1 MPRKAWG
8 RAAPLAHD
16 NSYEAKRR
24 VALETAARAFNE
36 RGFYKTSLDDIAAE
50 LNVTKAALYYYFR
63 SKDEILFEC
72 HSAAI
77 QSITDTP
84 FDGEA
89 VNGLAKIEQLVRRYV
104 AMIVRSFGRC
114 LVLVGTQ
121 PLERANAAKCRAG
134 RRGINDLVVEL
145 VREGIEDGS
154 IAPCDP
160 KLAAYFVFGT
170 LNWIAQWYD
179 EDGRCSLDEV
189 IERAVAFVVGGL
201 AAGKRAKV
209 PNAKKPQKPGKL
221 EKTTKM
227 IKMRNL
233 RRAP

>member
-8 RAAPLAHD
+8 RAAPATQD

-63 SKDEILFEC
+63 SKDEILYEC
-72 HSAAI
+72 HAAAI
-77 QSITDTP
+77 QSITDAP
-84 FDGEA
+84 LDRRAANGLA
-89 VNGLAKIEQLVRRYV
+89 KNGLAKIEQLVRRYV
-104 AMIVRSFGRC
+104 AMIVESFGRC

-121 PLERANAAKCRAG
+121 PLERPNAAKCRAG
-134 RRGINDLVVEL
+134 RRGINDLLVEL
-145 VREGIEDGS
+145 IREGIDDGS

-170 LNWIAQWYD
+170 LNWIAEWYD
-179 EDGRCSLDEV
+179 EDGRCSLEEV
-189 IERAVAFVVGGL
+189 TDRALAYVVGGL
-201 AAGKRAKV
+201 AGGKR
-209 PNAKKPQKPGKL
+209 PRHLKKLP
-221 EKTTKM
+221 
-227 IKMRNL
+227 
-233 RRAP
+233 

>member
-8 RAAPLAHD
+8 RVAPVAHD

-36 RGFYKTSLDDIAAE
+36 RGFYKASLDDVAAE
-50 LNVTKAALYYYFR
+50 LNVTKPALYYYFR
-63 SKDEILFEC
+63 SKDEILYEC

-77 QSITDTP
+77 QSITDGP
-84 FDGEA
+84 LDLGDRDA
-89 VNGLAKIEQLVRRYV
+89 SGLEKIEQLVRRYV
-104 AMIVRSFGRC
+104 AMIVQSFGRC

-134 RRGINDLVVEL
+134 RRGINDLL
-145 VREGIEDGS
+145 VKLIREGIEDGS

-170 LNWIAQWYD
+170 LNWIAHWY
-179 EDGRCSLDEV
+179 EEGGRCSLDEITEQALTYV
-189 IERAVAFVVGGL
+189 RGGL
-201 AAGKRAKV
+201 GAGKRSQKV
-209 PNAKKPQKPGKL
+209 ARIARVPRVARV
-221 EKTTKM
+221 E
-227 IKMRNL
+227 RV
-233 RRAP
+233 R